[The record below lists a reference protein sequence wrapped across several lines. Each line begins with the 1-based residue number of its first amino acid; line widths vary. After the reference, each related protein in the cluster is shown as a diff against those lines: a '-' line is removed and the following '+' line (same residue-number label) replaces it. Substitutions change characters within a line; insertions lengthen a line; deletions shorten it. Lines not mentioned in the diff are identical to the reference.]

1 MSADQPPVFLAASS
15 LVSTRETT
23 RVFWQAVVE
32 VIWGEHI
39 HAGGLGPLLSS
50 ASSIEQKCL
59 SGNNLRVARLL
70 LKCFPCHA
78 WCRFGQC
85 WVFAG
90 VAVSML
96 RALGIPC
103 RPVTCYNAAHCVQ
116 KLGKVDRY
124 FSAEGDLIASIGRDQ
139 IW

>member
-1 MSADQPPVFLAASS
+1 MQVDWVHCYPQQVLSNKNACQVIIYDSFKMLA
-15 LVSTRETT
+15 
-23 RVFWQAVVE
+23 FMF
-32 VIWGEHI
+32 
-39 HAGGLGPLLSS
+39 HAMHGV
-50 ASSIEQKCL
+50 CM
-59 SGNNLRVARLL
+59 
-70 LKCFPCHA
+70 
-78 WCRFGQC
+78 CRFGQC